1 MLASLVVE
9 PGLWACE
16 GSLVMVLG
24 LSCSKASGPGMEP
37 MYPALQ
43 GRFLTAGPQRSLGCF

>member
-1 MLASLVVE
+1 MLASLAVE

-43 GRFLTAGPQRSLGCF
+43 GRFLTAGPQRSPAYF

>member
-1 MLASLVVE
+1 MLASLVAE